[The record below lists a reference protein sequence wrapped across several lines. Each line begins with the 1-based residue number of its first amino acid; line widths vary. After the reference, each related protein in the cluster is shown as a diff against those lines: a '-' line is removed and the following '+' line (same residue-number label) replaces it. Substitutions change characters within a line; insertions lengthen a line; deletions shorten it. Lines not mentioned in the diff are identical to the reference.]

1 MFDNV
6 ISLGFV
12 GGPRLLQEAVFNLLR
27 LIREECGIMPSML
40 VSEIELVGLAKF
52 ILKFLNDFIDI
63 IALFIRSRPLGRVHG
78 NEISFSFGRLQSKI
92 NFRMISY

>member
-1 MFDNV
+1 MFDNI

-12 GGPRLLQEAVFNLLR
+12 GGPRLLQEVVFDLLR

-63 IALFIRSRPLGRVHG
+63 IALFIGSRPLGRVHG
-78 NEISFSFGRLQSKI
+78 NEISFSFGRLQCKI
-92 NFRMISY
+92 NFRMISD